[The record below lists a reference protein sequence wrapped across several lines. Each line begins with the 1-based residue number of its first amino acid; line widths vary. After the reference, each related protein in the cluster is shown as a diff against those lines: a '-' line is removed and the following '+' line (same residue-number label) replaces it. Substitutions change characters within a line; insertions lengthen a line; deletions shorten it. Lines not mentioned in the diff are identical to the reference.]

1 MTPEQIALVERTLRA
16 AAPVMD
22 AVAVDFYNRLFAADP
37 ALRELFGGDPAVQRA
52 KFAAELQGILLAIRG
67 HEQFLAR
74 VGALGARHAGYG
86 VRAAHHATAGSALL
100 GAMGAALGEA
110 WTEQVEQAW
119 RLAYNLTAEVMIAG
133 AADAGTPS

>member
-22 AVAVDFYNRLFAADP
+22 TVAADFYDRLFAADP
-37 ALRELFGGDPAVQRA
+37 ALRELFSGDPAVQRA
-52 KFAAELQGILLAIRG
+52 KFVAELQ
-67 HEQFLAR
+67 
-74 VGALGARHAGYG
+74 AGYG
-86 VRAAHHATAGSALL
+86 VRAAHYATVGSALL
-100 GAMGAALGEA
+100 AAMGAALGEA

-133 AADAGTPS
+133 AADASR